1 MKTTPNILI
10 SGSGSVIG
18 LGAAKLI
25 SQYRGVGKVVVANTS
40 DYFPAKNYASDYLIT
55 PDYYFTK
62 KSTENEFIEFILEYA
77 VNNNIDLIVPCS
89 IFELK
94 AYAKNLDKFKSKGIT
109 VFVESEELID
119 VFYDKYGTSV
129 RLNSIEECSPVSGTL
144 QDSESDFIN
153 MRLPCIIKPR
163 YGYGS
168 NGISLIRSKNDF
180 MKWLNEKNTKYSPY
194 IWQEYLEDQQEEYS
208 CSVLYDTNHNPF
220 SICAARRLSVKK
232 VTVDAEYDEKCQSIE
247 TLVLNIA
254 KNIKGRYC
262 LNYQFRMKDGK
273 PYIFEINPRF
283 AASEAIR
290 AEFGHD
296 PFYLLMRQFFD
307 VNKSQIIKYGRVIR
321 AYKEEFFPY

>member
-1 MKTTPNILI
+1 MKKIPNILI

-25 SQYRGVGKVVVANTS
+25 SQYQGIGKVVVANTS
-40 DYFPAKNYASDYLIT
+40 DYFPARNYASDYVIT
-55 PDYYFTK
+55 PDFYFSK
-62 KSTENEFIEFILEYA
+62 KSTETEFIEFMLKYA
-77 VNNNIDLIVPCS
+77 LNNDIDLIVPCS

-94 AYAKNLDKFKSKGIT
+94 AYAKNLDKFESKGIT

-119 VFYDKYGTSV
+119 TFYDKYETSI
-129 RLNSIEECSPVSGTL
+129 RLNRIAECSPVSGIL
-144 QDSESDFIN
+144 HDSEEDFIN

-168 NGISLIRSKNDF
+168 NGISIIKSKNDF

-194 IWQEYLEDQQEEYS
+194 VWQEYLENQQEEYS
-208 CSVLYDTNHNPF
+208 CSVLYDANRTPF
-220 SICAARRLSVKK
+220 NICAARRISVKK
-232 VTVDAEYDEKCQSIE
+232 VTVDAEYDEQCQSIE
-247 TLVLNIA
+247 ALVIDIA
-254 KNIKGRYC
+254 KNIRGRYC
-262 LNYQFRMKDGK
+262 LNYQFRIKGGK

-296 PFYLLMRQFFD
+296 PFYLLMKQYYD
-307 VNKSQIIKYGRVIR
+307 IEKLQTIKYGRVIR